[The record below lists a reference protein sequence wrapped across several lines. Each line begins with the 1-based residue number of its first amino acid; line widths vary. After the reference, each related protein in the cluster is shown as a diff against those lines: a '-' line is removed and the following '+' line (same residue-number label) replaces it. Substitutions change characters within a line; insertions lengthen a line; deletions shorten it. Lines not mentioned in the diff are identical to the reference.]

1 MQRVK
6 RRIFS
11 GAVCEQVVFTVP
23 DRLKN
28 LDKAEPRPR
37 FKTEEERAAHK
48 LGISRRKHARIVNNN
63 FGPTSLYSTLTMDDE
78 HEVHTFQEAR
88 RVRDN
93 FYNRLMYHAPGA
105 KIMLY
110 MGRGKST
117 HRIHF
122 HMISEGVP
130 EDLIRK
136 QWNSGSVLRIEN
148 LREHNYY
155 NGVDRGRDYT
165 GLANYLFNHW
175 TPEVGGHRWKGS
187 RKTLKKPDYEEPT
200 TVKRNYTE
208 DKPPRPP
215 KGYIFVEAT
224 ATKYG
229 YLYYKYVLKPP
240 PRKRPK
246 KRRE

>member
-11 GAVCEQVVFTVP
+11 GAVCEQVVFNVP
-23 DRLKN
+23 DRIKN

-63 FGPTSLYSTLTMDDE
+63 FGPTSKYSTLTMDDE

-93 FYNRLMYHAPGA
+93 FYNRLIYHAPGA

-110 MGRGKST
+110 MGRGKNT

-136 QWNSGSVLRIEN
+136 IVREESGGG
-148 LREHNYY
+148 
-155 NGVDRGRDYT
+155 NGQVVM
-165 GLANYLFNHW
+165 LLQSLLN
-175 TPEVGGHRWKGS
+175 
-187 RKTLKKPDYEEPT
+187 
-200 TVKRNYTE
+200 TVKAGQVIMV
-208 DKPPRPP
+208 DKAVLGR
-215 KGYIFVEAT
+215 T
-224 ATKYG
+224 ARDGINDITTKSG
-229 YLYYKYVLKPP
+229 KFTLLF
-240 PRKRPK
+240 
-246 KRRE
+246 

>member
-11 GAVCEQVVFTVP
+11 GAVCEQVVFNVP
-23 DRLKN
+23 DRIKN

-63 FGPTSLYSTLTMDDE
+63 FGPTSKYSTLTMDDE

-93 FYNRLMYHAPGA
+93 FYNRLIYHAPGA

-110 MGRGKST
+110 MGRGKNT

-122 HMISEGVP
+122 HMISEADHLCYQQRVFA
-130 EDLIRK
+130 LRRK
-136 QWNSGSVLRIEN
+136 Q
-148 LREHNYY
+148 
-155 NGVDRGRDYT
+155 DRSKYA
-165 GLANYLFNHW
+165 GLELLQRQRQR
-175 TPEVGGHRWKGS
+175 GH
-187 RKTLKKPDYEEPT
+187 
-200 TVKRNYTE
+200 
-208 DKPPRPP
+208 
-215 KGYIFVEAT
+215 
-224 ATKYG
+224 
-229 YLYYKYVLKPP
+229 
-240 PRKRPK
+240 
-246 KRRE
+246 